1 MRAAGA
7 FSTPRPLPPRL
18 LPAVSA
24 GVLIGL
30 ALPVFALAGWPLRAW
45 ALAAVLW
52 VGAEALAL
60 LLTRVRFGADR
71 LAGSGVVGIGM
82 SLRTIAVMV
91 VVIAV
96 AAADAETGLA
106 AGLLYALA
114 YTLELALSLAFY
126 FSGDPVR

>member
-1 MRAAGA
+1 MRAVGV
-7 FSTPRPLPPRL
+7 FSTPRPMPPRV
-18 LPAVSA
+18 LPVAAGGAVIA
-24 GVLIGL
+24 L
-30 ALPVFALAGWPLRAW
+30 ALPIFVLAGWPLQGW

-52 VGAEALAL
+52 AAAQALAL
-60 LLTRVRFGADR
+60 LLARVRFGPDS

-82 SLRTIAVMV
+82 SLRTIAVMA
-91 VVIAV
+91 VVIAI
-96 AAADAETGLA
+96 AATDAELGLA

>member
-1 MRAAGA
+1 M
-7 FSTPRPLPPRL
+7 PPRV
-18 LPAVSA
+18 LPVVTGGAVIA
-24 GVLIGL
+24 L
-30 ALPVFALAGWPLRAW
+30 AIPVFALAGWPFQGW

-52 VGAEALAL
+52 AAAQALAL
-60 LLTRVRFGADR
+60 VLARVRLGADN
-71 LAGSGVVGIGM
+71 LAASGVVGIGM
-82 SLRTIAVMV
+82 SLRTIAVMA

-96 AAADAETGLA
+96 AATDAELGLA